1 MGNGK
6 FWQGVQKNPRSAERN
21 GGKELMIH
29 WSREVSRQLQIYFV
43 LFWFQFSFVHW
54 PGVSKPYVSLCTCFA
69 LVQFI
74 LKCFT
79 IACTLV
85 WSTHNCTQVYHAHFS
100 VSPQLIMVCTSVYLN
115 VCPSSVFCKRSTLLI
130 CTFDRSNFIIWAGAG
145 FTTMPWLLSTKHQR
159 TIHTSVFA
167 RNFFVQVSD
176 IENPV

>member
-1 MGNGK
+1 MFEHPK
-6 FWQGVQKNPRSAERN
+6 EPSICWTEWWE
-21 GGKELMIH
+21 ELMIH

-43 LFWFQFSFVHW
+43 LFFV
-54 PGVSKPYVSLCTCFA
+54 S
-69 LVQFI
+69 VQFCSLTWCLETLCVTLYMFCTRSI
-74 LKCFT
+74 YLKMLHHCLYP
-79 IACTLV
+79 CLK
-85 WSTHNCTQVYHAHFS
+85 HTQLYTS
-100 VSPQLIMVCTSVYLN
+100 VSCTRFSLTSAYYGVYKCVFKCVPVL
-115 VCPSSVFCKRSTLLI
+115 SSVNCKRSTLLI